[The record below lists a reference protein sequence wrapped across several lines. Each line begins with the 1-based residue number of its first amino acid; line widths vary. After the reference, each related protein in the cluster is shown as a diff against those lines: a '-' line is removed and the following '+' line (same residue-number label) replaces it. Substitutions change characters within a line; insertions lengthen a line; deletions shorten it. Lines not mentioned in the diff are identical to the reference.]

1 MIDVLGPEKRRRRT
15 TQEKIAIVQQSFEPG
30 MTVSL
35 VARGWGVSLVSRCLR
50 VSRAQLHVILR
61 RTDDWK
67 DGRRSR
73 HSDDTDVLLRIHHV
87 IGELPTYGYRRVWAL
102 LRRQAELDGMPAIN
116 AKRIYRIMRQNAL
129 LLERKPAVPPSKRA
143 HTGRVAVK
151 ESNQRWCSDGFE
163 FRCDNGE
170 KLRVTFALDCCDREA
185 LHWAVTTGGF
195 NSETV
200 QDVMLGAVERRFG
213 NDLPSSPVEWLTDNG
228 SCYRANETRQHRP
241 ALDLS
246 RLPELLSRIDS
257 YKGQPVTRLAVML
270 NLLVF
275 IRSSELRYARWSEID
290 IDNAMWT
297 IPAEREPLPGV
308 KFSHRGS
315 KMRTPHL
322 VPLSKQAVAILTELQ
337 TWAGENGLI
346 FTGAHDPRK
355 PISENTVNKALR
367 VMGYDTT
374 QEVCGHGF
382 RAMACSA
389 LIESGLW
396 SRDAVERQMSHQER
410 NGVRA
415 AYIHKAEHLEERRLM
430 LQWWAD
436 FLDANRERFISPF
449 EYAKINNPLK
459 L

>member
-1 MIDVLGPEKRRRRT
+1 MDSARALI
-15 TQEKIAIVQQSFEPG
+15 
-30 MTVSL
+30 
-35 VARGWGVSLVSRCLR
+35 ARGWGVSLVSRCLR

-61 RTDDWK
+61 RTDDWM

-73 HSDDTDVLLRIHHV
+73 HTDDTDVLLRIHHV

-116 AKRIYRIMRQNAL
+116 AKRVYRIMRQNAL

-143 HTGRVAVK
+143 HTGKVAVK

-322 VPLSKQAVAILTELQ
+322 VPLSQQAVAILAELQ

-374 QEVCGHGF
+374 QDVCGHGF

-410 NGVRA
+410 NSVRA

-459 L
+459 Q

>member
-1 MIDVLGPEKRRRRT
+1 MDSARALI
-15 TQEKIAIVQQSFEPG
+15 
-30 MTVSL
+30 
-35 VARGWGVSLVSRCLR
+35 ARGWGVSLVSRCLR

-116 AKRIYRIMRQNAL
+116 AKRVYRIMRQNAL

-195 NSETV
+195 DSETV

-322 VPLSKQAVAILTELQ
+322 VPLSKQAVAILAELQ
-337 TWAGENGLI
+337 TWAGENSLI

-374 QEVCGHGF
+374 QDVCGHGF

-436 FLDANRERFISPF
+436 FLDANREKFISPF
-449 EYAKINNPLK
+449 EYAKSNNPLK
-459 L
+459 Q

>member
-1 MIDVLGPEKRRRRT
+1 MALTDAKIRAAKPTDKAYKLTDGAGMFLLVHPNGSRYWRLRYRILGKEKTLALGVYPEVSLSEARTKRDEARKLISEGVDPCEQKRAKKVVPDL
-15 TQEKIAIVQQSFEPG
+15 QLSFEHI
-30 MTVSL
+30 
-35 VARGWGVSLVSRCLR
+35 ARRWHASNKQW
-50 VSRAQLHVILR
+50 AQ
-61 RTDDWK
+61 
-67 DGRRSR
+67 S
-73 HSDDTDVLLRIHHV
+73 HSDKVLKSLETHVFPFIGNRDITTLNTPDLLIPVRAAEAKQIYEIASRLQQRISV
-87 IGELPTYGYRRVWAL
+87 
-102 LRRQAELDGMPAIN
+102 
-116 AKRIYRIMRQNAL
+116 MRY
-129 LLERKPAVPPSKRA
+129 AVQSGIIRYNP
-143 HTGRVAVK
+143 
-151 ESNQRWCSDGFE
+151 
-163 FRCDNGE
+163 
-170 KLRVTFALDCCDREA
+170 ALDMAGA
-185 LHWAVTTGGF
+185 LTT
-195 NSETV
+195 V
-200 QDVMLGAVERRFG
+200 K
-213 NDLPSSPVEWLTDNG
+213 
-228 SCYRANETRQHRP
+228 RQHRP

-246 RLPELLSRIDS
+246 RLPELLSRIGS
-257 YKGQPVTRLAVML
+257 YKGQPVTQLAVML

-322 VPLSKQAVAILTELQ
+322 VPLSKQVVAILAELQ

-374 QEVCGHGF
+374 QDVCGHGF

-449 EYAKINNPLK
+449 EYA
-459 L
+459 

>member
-1 MIDVLGPEKRRRRT
+1 MALTDAKIRAAKPTDKAYKLTDGAGMFLLVHPNGSRYWRLRYRILGKEKTLALGVYPEVSLSEARTKRDEARKLISEGIDPCEQKRVKKVVPDL
-15 TQEKIAIVQQSFEPG
+15 QLSFEHI
-30 MTVSL
+30 
-35 VARGWGVSLVSRCLR
+35 ARRWHASNKQW
-50 VSRAQLHVILR
+50 AQ
-61 RTDDWK
+61 
-67 DGRRSR
+67 S
-73 HSDDTDVLLRIHHV
+73 HSDKVLKSLETHVFPFIGNRDITTLNTPDLLIPVRAAEAKQIYEIASRLQQRISAV
-87 IGELPTYGYRRVWAL
+87 
-102 LRRQAELDGMPAIN
+102 
-116 AKRIYRIMRQNAL
+116 MRY
-129 LLERKPAVPPSKRA
+129 AVQSGIIRYNP
-143 HTGRVAVK
+143 
-151 ESNQRWCSDGFE
+151 
-163 FRCDNGE
+163 
-170 KLRVTFALDCCDREA
+170 ALDMAGA
-185 LHWAVTTGGF
+185 LTT
-195 NSETV
+195 V
-200 QDVMLGAVERRFG
+200 K
-213 NDLPSSPVEWLTDNG
+213 
-228 SCYRANETRQHRP
+228 RQHRP

-297 IPAEREPLPGV
+297 IPAERKPLPGV

-322 VPLSKQAVAILTELQ
+322 VPLSKQAVAILAELQ

-389 LIESGLW
+389 L
-396 SRDAVERQMSHQER
+396 M
-410 NGVRA
+410 
-415 AYIHKAEHLEERRLM
+415 
-430 LQWWAD
+430 
-436 FLDANRERFISPF
+436 
-449 EYAKINNPLK
+449 NPLMILVK
-459 L
+459 IIRGFIRAW

>member
-1 MIDVLGPEKRRRRT
+1 MRY
-15 TQEKIAIVQQSFEPG
+15 AVQSGIIRYNP
-30 MTVSL
+30 
-35 VARGWGVSLVSRCLR
+35 
-50 VSRAQLHVILR
+50 
-61 RTDDWK
+61 
-67 DGRRSR
+67 
-73 HSDDTDVLLRIHHV
+73 
-87 IGELPTYGYRRVWAL
+87 
-102 LRRQAELDGMPAIN
+102 
-116 AKRIYRIMRQNAL
+116 
-129 LLERKPAVPPSKRA
+129 
-143 HTGRVAVK
+143 
-151 ESNQRWCSDGFE
+151 
-163 FRCDNGE
+163 
-170 KLRVTFALDCCDREA
+170 ALDMAGA
-185 LHWAVTTGGF
+185 LTT
-195 NSETV
+195 V
-200 QDVMLGAVERRFG
+200 K
-213 NDLPSSPVEWLTDNG
+213 
-228 SCYRANETRQHRP
+228 RQHRP
-241 ALDLS
+241 ALIFLACLNFC
-246 RLPELLSRIDS
+246 RVLA
-257 YKGQPVTRLAVML
+257 VTRATCHPLAVML

-308 KFSHRGS
+308 KFSYRGS

-436 FLDANRERFISPF
+436 FLDANREKGISPF

-459 L
+459 